1 MEVIRTKN
9 LTKYYGKA
17 RGIVELNLT
26 VEKGECF
33 GFIGPNGAGKSTTI
47 RTLLGLISPTDG
59 NAWIFGKDI
68 QKEKE
73 EILQNVGYLPSEAVF
88 YPGMQVKDVLK
99 FSADLRKK
107 DCTEEAKK
115 LCDRLQ
121 LDRKR
126 KVDELSFG
134 NRKKVAIVCALQ
146 SNPELLILDEPTGG
160 LDPLMQK
167 EFVAELFHAAKEKG
181 IHTCLDTSGIAYD
194 PRHPEKMDELL
205 GVTDLVLLDIKN
217 IDPQKH
223 IKLTSQ
229 RIDNIIAFAKEL
241 DRRNIPIWIRHVYVN
256 SELNTDDELHRLG
269 EFMASLKNIKV
280 LDVLPY
286 HTMGKVKYENLGI
299 AYPLEGIKDASKD
312 EAYEAR
318 KKILAGMKQQ
328 RRRMK
333 ESQN

>member
-1 MEVIRTKN
+1 MTLGRIHSLESMGTVDGPGIRLVVFVQGCPMRCLYCHNPDTW
-9 LTKYYGKA
+9 G
-17 RGIVELNLT
+17 
-26 VEKGECF
+26 F
-33 GFIGPNGAGKSTTI
+33 GGGTMMSV
-47 RTLLGLISPTDG
+47 D
-59 NAWIFGKDI
+59 
-68 QKEKE
+68 
-73 EILQNVGYLPSEAVF
+73 EILALYERNAPF
-88 YPGMQVKDVLK
+88 YKQGGITV
-99 FSADLRKK
+99 
-107 DCTEEAKK
+107 
-115 LCDRLQ
+115 
-121 LDRKR
+121 
-126 KVDELSFG
+126 
-134 NRKKVAIVCALQ
+134 
-146 SNPELLILDEPTGG
+146 TGG
-160 LDPLMQK
+160 EPLMQK